1 MNVKK
6 YCKDLLSASTELS
19 EKLGSGKILAAYPN
33 EVKNFPLVVYEDM
46 NTRDVAFSDNLPEG
60 TNASVRVH
68 IFSKTVKGYPTTNEI
83 GEIIH
88 SIFRLDYWAMSVNQE
103 LSDVEDNVKH
113 RVMDFTRDFYS
124 L

>member
-1 MNVKK
+1 MNIKK
-6 YCKDLLSASTELS
+6 YCKDLLSASSELS
-19 EKLGSGKILAAYPN
+19 EKLGEGKILASYPN

-60 TNASVRVH
+60 TAAQVRVH
-68 IFSKTVKGYPTTNEI
+68 IFTKTEKGYPTTNEI

-88 SIFRLDYWAMSVNQE
+88 SIFRLDYWAMNVNQE
-103 LSDVEDNVKH
+103 LNDVQDNVKH